1 MAKKVKPNVKPIS
14 EEELHQNVESVQSPI
29 VTPLSKSEL
38 QKEKDKE
45 IVKNV
50 MDIILSIK

>member
-1 MAKKVKPNVKPIS
+1 MAKKEKPNVEPIS
-14 EEELHQNVESVQSPI
+14 VEELRQNSEPGQSPI
-29 VTPLSKSEL
+29 VAPLSKSEL